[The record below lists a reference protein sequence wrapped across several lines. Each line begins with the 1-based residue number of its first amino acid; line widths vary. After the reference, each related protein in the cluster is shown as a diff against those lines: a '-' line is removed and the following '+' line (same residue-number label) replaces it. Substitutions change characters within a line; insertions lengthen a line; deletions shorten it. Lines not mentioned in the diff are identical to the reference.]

1 MYYSVIF
8 FTIIIFVIILHIT
21 PMIFIDVVLQCSWF
35 RDGFSTRNIY
45 ESDIAYLLM
54 ACSERFST
62 WNTFVIKFLPW
73 IVSWICLFRDI
84 LHIKR
89 LISFVTTT
97 VWFLLGFCWHT
108 WSIRCYFLYGSRSG
122 SSSNNFMIRQDYYP
136 LTRLKVIFQCHLFP
150 IFLT

>member
-73 IVSWICLFRDI
+73 IVSWICLFWVQRYSPYKKIDFI
-84 LHIKR
+84 CNDHCVIPFRVLLAH
-89 LISFVTTT
+89 LVNTLLFFCMVVVVVVTIS
-97 VWFLLGFCWHT
+97 W
-108 WSIRCYFLYGSRSG
+108 
-122 SSSNNFMIRQDYYP
+122 
-136 LTRLKVIFQCHLFP
+136 
-150 IFLT
+150 

>member
-62 WNTFVIKFLPW
+62 WNTFVIKFLPL

-84 LHIKR
+84 LHIKKNDFICNDHCVIPFR
-89 LISFVTTT
+89 V
-97 VWFLLGFCWHT
+97 LLAHLVNTLLF
-108 WSIRCYFLYGSRSG
+108 FLYGSR

-136 LTRLKVIFQCHLFP
+136 LTRD
-150 IFLT
+150 

>member
-1 MYYSVIF
+1 MCLFRLPWVLKEFNDFFWSGFSEILMYYSVIF

-21 PMIFIDVVLQCSWF
+21 PMIVIDVVLQCSWF

-84 LHIKR
+84 RHRKR

-108 WSIRCYFLYGSRSG
+108 WSIRCYFFCMVVVVVVTISW
-122 SSSNNFMIRQDYYP
+122 
-136 LTRLKVIFQCHLFP
+136 
-150 IFLT
+150 